1 MHRAW
6 IFNLDVERELAARGS
21 YQPPRR
27 ALAASSAAL
36 PQLREALLGPGD
48 RVLGEACEPREAEGF
63 LGCAWSPSSHALA
76 RLRRAGAALPPTP
89 GDEVLARVNRR
100 DFVLEVDPALAQE
113 FGKRLVTRPEAL
125 ERELAASP
133 TRRFLVR
140 RAFGAAGRGSRSFGG
155 RGADLEAED
164 PGLGWLRAGLAQG
177 PLVLEPFVE
186 VELELSLHGWLP
198 RGTGP
203 VRIGHPC
210 VSGVS
215 AQRSWQSTRRARPGE
230 WTQAEA
236 AGLQGALERAAGA
249 LREAGYFGPFG
260 IDGLRYRRAPG
271 EPLCVQ
277 PLGELN
283 ARLSM
288 GWATGMGAQELASWI
303 EDR

>member
-6 IFNLDVERELAARGS
+6 VFNLDVERELGARGS

-27 ALAASSAAL
+27 ALAASSAVL

-48 RVLGEACEPREAEGF
+48 RVLEEADEPRGAQGF

-100 DFVLEVDPALAQE
+100 DFVLAVDPALAE
-113 FGKRLVTRPEAL
+113 GFGKRLVTCSETL
-125 ERELAASP
+125 EQELGASP
-133 TRRFLVR
+133 SRRFLVR

-155 RGADLEAED
+155 RGLDLAAED
-164 PGLGWLRAGLAQG
+164 PGLCWLRGGLALG

-198 RGTGP
+198 RGGGP
-203 VRIGHPC
+203 VRSGHPC
-210 VSGVS
+210 VSEVS
-215 AQRSWQSTRRARPGE
+215 AQRSWRSTRRAQPGE
-230 WTQAEA
+230 WTPAEE
-236 AGLQGALERAAGA
+236 AGLFGALERIAAA

-260 IDGLRYRRAPG
+260 IDGLRYRRTPR
-271 EPLCVQ
+271 EPLRVQ

-288 GWATGMGAQELASWI
+288 GWATGMGAKELRSWI
-303 EDR
+303 EDL